1 MTIPARYT
9 LTEAHFRI
17 AELEKQCDRLIE
29 QLDAAGAENAR
40 LQQALDAKRKE
51 ELIDGIVR
59 FADDLEAGVIFV
71 QDFPPPLIRRFREAL
86 AETDTPACDHEWVD
100 ARNSAV
106 ESGELCIKCHALRA
120 TAKCTECGRELH
132 GYRGPRCRYCDGTA
146 E

>member
-17 AELEKQCDRLIE
+17 AELEKQNARLQE
-29 QLDAAGAENAR
+29 ELDETGECRMLCTPEAQDEIAR
-40 LQQALDAKRKE
+40 LQQALREIAAQRP
-51 ELIDGIVR
+51 DGTAAR
-59 FADDLEAGVIFV
+59 AV
-71 QDFPPPLIRRFREAL
+71 QAAREAL
-86 AETDTPACDHEWVD
+86 AGPDMPACDHEWVD

-120 TAKCTECGRELH
+120 TPKCTECGRELH